1 MSQNQTPETQPAG
14 GPLPPANSL
23 PAIQALVTAIE
34 QRARQY
40 LQLRTDNEE
49 QTDHLRHVA
58 DRTRWLYD
66 SELRRANPNASVG
79 ITEHDDLLI
88 QACVFSHD
96 IGKWIPRDELH
107 ALVPA
112 DPEALRPYLAELTFS
127 SHQSGLFLLALR
139 RRFDLPQDGYTPE
152 YDSAHHLVS
161 AFLLA
166 KDDTLG
172 LQHLHPDDQARL
184 IKMII
189 GHQFGSYF
197 KESLLNIRSA
207 SEVTTGMLRDVSRP
221 DRLADDML
229 ACAFHD
235 ADISDLLFIG
245 SLEPR
250 PNREDVFHA
259 GGLIKILLINFNNRI
274 NRAPQAPADLEGCLR
289 SCQATVR
296 NACNEFMTQTAID
309 HGYEWRREASRFL
322 DMLRDKALYDQIN
335 SALVDEQ
342 VSPADRQKTVRSL
355 TRLQARNFLSG
366 RFPQSDLPQ

>member
-1 MSQNQTPETQPAG
+1 MSQNQFPETRPDADR
-14 GPLPPANSL
+14 LPPVTPL
-23 PAIQALVTAIE
+23 HAIQALVAAIE
-34 QRARQY
+34 QRARRY
-40 LQLRTDNEE
+40 LQLRTDNED

-66 SELRRANPNASVG
+66 SELRRADPSASVG

-96 IGKWIPRDELH
+96 IGKWIPRDELQ
-107 ALVPA
+107 ALVPS
-112 DPEALRPYLAELTFS
+112 DPEELRPYLAELTFS
-127 SHQSGLFLLALR
+127 QHQSGLFLLALR

-166 KDDTLG
+166 RDETLG
-172 LQHLHPDDQARL
+172 LQHLDPADQARL
-184 IKMII
+184 IKIII

-197 KESLLNIRSA
+197 KESLLHVRSA

-221 DRLADDML
+221 DRLTDDTL

-259 GGLIKILLINFNNRI
+259 GGLVKILMINFANRI
-274 NRAPQAPADLEGCLR
+274 NNVPDAPADLEGCLR

-322 DMLRDKALYDQIN
+322 DMLRARTLYDQIN
-335 SALVDEQ
+335 NALLDEHASA
-342 VSPADRQKTVRSL
+342 ADRLRTVRSL
-355 TRLQARNFLSG
+355 TRLQARNFLTG
-366 RFPQSDLPQ
+366 HFEQGEIRQ

>member
-1 MSQNQTPETQPAG
+1 MNENPGPNTQPGAG
-14 GPLPPANSL
+14 NIQPDTPLH
-23 PAIQALVTAIE
+23 AIQALVAAIE
-34 QRARQY
+34 QRARRY

-66 SELRRANPNASVG
+66 SELRRADPGAGVG
-79 ITEHDDLLI
+79 ITEHDDALI

-96 IGKWIPRDELH
+96 IGKWIPRDELR
-107 ALVPA
+107 ALVPPDA
-112 DPEALRPYLAELTFS
+112 EALRPYLAELTFS

-166 KDDTLG
+166 RDETLG
-172 LQHLHPDDQARL
+172 LQHLDPADQARL

-197 KESLLNIRSA
+197 KESLLHVTSA

-221 DRLADDML
+221 DRLTDDML

-245 SLEPR
+245 SLGRLPR
-250 PNREDVFHA
+250 RRAGEDPDDQLHQPHQQGATGAGRPGRLPALVPGDGPQCQQRVYDPNRY
-259 GGLIKILLINFNNRI
+259 R
-274 NRAPQAPADLEGCLR
+274 P
-289 SCQATVR
+289 
-296 NACNEFMTQTAID
+296 
-309 HGYEWRREASRFL
+309 
-322 DMLRDKALYDQIN
+322 
-335 SALVDEQ
+335 
-342 VSPADRQKTVRSL
+342 
-355 TRLQARNFLSG
+355 RL
-366 RFPQSDLPQ
+366 

>member
-1 MSQNQTPETQPAG
+1 MSENPVPNNPPGAGDIQPDTPLHA
-14 GPLPPANSL
+14 L
-23 PAIQALVTAIE
+23 QALVAAIE
-34 QRARQY
+34 QRARRY

-66 SELRRANPNASVG
+66 SELRRADPGSGVG
-79 ITEHDDLLI
+79 ITEHDDALI

-96 IGKWIPRDELH
+96 IGKWIPRDDLR

-112 DPEALRPYLAELTFS
+112 DPETLRPYLAELTFS

-166 KDDTLG
+166 RDETLG
-172 LQHLHPDDQARL
+172 LRHLDPADQARL

-197 KESLLNIRSA
+197 KESLLHVTDA
-207 SEVTTGMLRDVSRP
+207 ADVTTGMLRDVSRP
-221 DRLADDML
+221 DRLTDDIL

-259 GGLIKILLINFNNRI
+259 GGLVKILMINFTNRI
-274 NRAPQAPADLEGCLR
+274 NNVPQAPADLEGCLR

-296 NACNEFMTQTAID
+296 NASNEFMTQTAID
-309 HGYEWRREASRFL
+309 HGFEWRREASQFL
-322 DMLRDKALYDQIN
+322 DMLRDKTVYDQIN
-335 SALVDEQ
+335 GALLDEH
-342 VSPADRQKTVRSL
+342 VAAAVRLSTVRSL
-355 TRLQARNFLSG
+355 TRLQARNFLAG
-366 RFPQSDLPQ
+366 RFEHGEIP